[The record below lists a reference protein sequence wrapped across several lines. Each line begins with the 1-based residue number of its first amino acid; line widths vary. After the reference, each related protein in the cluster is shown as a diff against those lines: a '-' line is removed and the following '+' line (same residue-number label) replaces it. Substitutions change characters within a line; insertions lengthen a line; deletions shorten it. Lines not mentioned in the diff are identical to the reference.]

1 MDRLISEQAILQ
13 AIKEPIKKMN
23 CRKSNTELLKNV
35 EQAIKAIPSADI
47 DTLIDGADAVGYR
60 RGYKEAQLNISS
72 ADMFSDLKAEI
83 SMYENSEQ
91 SIDEMIQGIKS
102 IISIYER

>member
-1 MDRLISEQAILQ
+1 MDRLISE
-13 AIKEPIKKMN
+13 KEIKKWLHRWIGYLDEDMIARMEM
-23 CRKSNTELLKNV
+23 CTKD
-35 EQAIKAIPSADI
+35 IP
-47 DTLIDGADAVGYR
+47 
-60 RGYKEAQLNISS
+60 S

>member
-1 MDRLISEQAILQ
+1 MDRERAIEILNNLTFNLDFEDGTSEKDINDIVDAIN
-13 AIKEPIKKMN
+13 M
-23 CRKSNTELLKNV
+23 
-35 EQAIKAIPSADI
+35 AIKALAIP
-47 DTLIDGADAVGYR
+47 
-60 RGYKEAQLNISS
+60 S

>member
-1 MDRLISEQAILQ
+1 MDRLISEKAVLEAFREYQGSISDFY
-13 AIKEPIKKMN
+13 K
-23 CRKSNTELLKNV
+23 
-35 EQAIKAIPSADI
+35 AIKAIPS
-47 DTLIDGADAVGYR
+47 V
-60 RGYKEAQLNISS
+60 
-72 ADMFSDLKAEI
+72 DMFSDLKAEI